1 MNLVVGH
8 KHTKAIFIK
17 AKENNR
23 IAHCYLLHGRESIG
37 KILFAM
43 ETGRMLRCT
52 NKSNYNNCNCQPCSQ
67 YNNNGGELQT
77 TLIQQE
83 NLSIRTV
90 KDIIN
95 PNAQLAVAHNNNSW
109 NIIVIENIHLANNET
124 ANAMLKTLEEPGEH
138 TVIFLTT
145 SSLNDVLPTIISR
158 STVVPMQ
165 TLSHDNVNEIYK
177 QIDQNQDQDQDHHSL
192 QQKLRD
198 ELYDG
203 TMGAQ
208 KIDAT
213 IYFQTCDIVEN
224 ILNGTPGGVQQ
235 MLDLL
240 WKLDDKLT
248 FRHICTAT
256 YKKCLD
262 NYSKNMEHTNII
274 MFADHILELLNRCDY
289 NINLETVKFD
299 FLSKLATL
307 APTPHSG

>member
-8 KHTKAIFIK
+8 QNTKSLFVR

-23 IAHCYLLHGRESIG
+23 IAHCYLLHGKESIG

-52 NKSNYNNCNCQPCSQ
+52 NKSNYNNCNCQSCSQ
-67 YNNNGGELQT
+67 YNNGGELQT
-77 TLIQQE
+77 TLIRQE

-90 KDIIN
+90 KEEIN

-109 NIIVIENIHLANNET
+109 NIIIIENIHLANNET
-124 ANAMLKTLEEPGEH
+124 ANAMLKTLEEPGER

-145 SSLNDVLPTIISR
+145 SSLSDVLPTIISR
-158 STVVPMQ
+158 STIVPMQ
-165 TLSHDNVNEIYK
+165 HLTHDNVNEIYK
-177 QIDQNQDQDQDHHSL
+177 RIDQDSNSDSQPL
-192 QQKLRD
+192 KQKLRD

-203 TMGAQ
+203 TIGAQ
-208 KIDAT
+208 KIDAN
-213 IYFQTCDIVEN
+213 IYFQTCEIVDN
-224 ILNGTPGGVQQ
+224 ILNGKPEGVQE
-235 MLDLL
+235 MLNML

-262 NYSKNMEHTNII
+262 NYYKNMEYTNII
-274 MFADHILELLNRCDY
+274 TFADHILEILKRCDY
-289 NINLETVKFD
+289 NINLETVKLD

-307 APTPHSG
+307 TPTQAGTH